1 MEFCIF
7 YCFDFICFYF
17 ISIFYDLFF
26 HFQLFSVDLYKSSF
40 FFYHWIFIINICMHF
55 FPSCACVTIL
65 TKKPNKTVST
75 KNHQYLQYSNVMN
88 NTSGA
93 LRMIQ
98 TNTKYQNT
106 YWTLEQL
113 KKKTKYTQQIKM
125 KRQHITLIHKKNL
138 KNWSTPTK

>member
-1 MEFCIF
+1 
-7 YCFDFICFYF
+7 
-17 ISIFYDLFF
+17 
-26 HFQLFSVDLYKSSF
+26 
-40 FFYHWIFIINICMHF
+40 MHF

-65 TKKPNKTVST
+65 TKNKTVST

-106 YWTLEQL
+106 Y
-113 KKKTKYTQQIKM
+113 
-125 KRQHITLIHKKNL
+125 
-138 KNWSTPTK
+138 

>member
-1 MEFCIF
+1 
-7 YCFDFICFYF
+7 
-17 ISIFYDLFF
+17 
-26 HFQLFSVDLYKSSF
+26 
-40 FFYHWIFIINICMHF
+40 MHF

-125 KRQHITLIHKKNL
+125 KRQHITLIHKKNPQKL
-138 KNWSTPTK
+138 INTDQINLNKNLQYTKIYKLSTKTPSNKMRTGISCETKNANTVYRFPNPQ